1 MGSIRRYAL
10 IALLL
15 LAGTFC
21 SAQSKSVITDPIL
34 KLKDDKIHIV
44 YDILNSDSS
53 EFFNIR
59 LEITDSA
66 GNVIDAHTFN
76 GDIGSKIQGGDEKCI
91 IWNFQ
96 ADEVRIDGDFYI
108 QIYAVPAPRE
118 YSRASLMLQSAL
130 LPGLGLSRLDRGPHW
145 IKGVVGYGCIAG
157 SVVLNRMAVS
167 TYEEYKVPGS
177 AENASELFD
186 KAKVQDNISEVLAF
200 TALGIWITDMVWTFI
215 ATHGK
220 DTINEEI
227 ADGLSVATSF
237 DPNLRAP
244 LLSLRYRF

>member
-10 IALLL
+10 IALLV
-15 LAGTFC
+15 LAGIFC
-21 SAQSKSVITDPIL
+21 SAQSESVITDPVL

-66 GNVIDAHTFN
+66 GNVIDAHTLN
-76 GDIGSKIQGGDEKCI
+76 GDIGSKIQGGNEKCI

-108 QIYAVPAPRE
+108 QIYAVTAPRE

-130 LPGLGLSRLDRGPHW
+130 FPGLGLSRLGRGPHW
-145 IKGVVGYGCIAG
+145 IKGFAGYGCIAG
-157 SVVLNRMAVS
+157 SVLLNRMAVS
-167 TYEEYKVPGS
+167 TYEDYKVPGS
-177 AENASELFD
+177 AKNASELLD
-186 KAKVQDNISEVLAF
+186 KSNMQDNISEVLAF
-200 TALGIWITDMVWTFI
+200 TALGIWITDLVWTFI
-215 ATHGK
+215 ATSGK
-220 DTINEEI
+220 DAGNKEI
-227 ADGLSVATSF
+227 TDGLSVVTSF

-244 LLSLRYRF
+244 LLSFQYKF